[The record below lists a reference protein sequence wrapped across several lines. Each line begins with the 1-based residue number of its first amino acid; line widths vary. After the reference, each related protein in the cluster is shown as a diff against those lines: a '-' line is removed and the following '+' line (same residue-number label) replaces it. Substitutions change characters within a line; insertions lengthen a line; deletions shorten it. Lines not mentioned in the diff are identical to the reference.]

1 VHKDSER
8 ESDLSI
14 AIGAGIENMLSN
26 QELNNSIQ

>member
-14 AIGAGIENMLSN
+14 AIGAGIETILYKQN
-26 QELNNSIQ
+26 